1 MKGVTIS
8 EYEIVQA
15 HYMKEKLLIGVPDW
29 SIQQIAHTLIVQ
41 WQNFLNNNLPTR
53 EKKVNY
59 MLFVTK
65 ENL

>member
-1 MKGVTIS
+1 
-8 EYEIVQA
+8 
-15 HYMKEKLLIGVPDW
+15 
-29 SIQQIAHTLIVQ
+29 LIVQ